1 MAKKFGPAY
10 GPKAKAAIKAMIAS
24 GEVVKITAKR
34 GRKPGTKVSKNVKAY
49 VDKAIDRN
57 SEDKHMLKNVFSA
70 TNCIGGGFDST
81 GTNIGLTTTD
91 SIIPLVIQGTAVS
104 NRVGNRINVKSLL
117 VRLMLEAK
125 PVSTSNSVEGLP
137 FYVRVV
143 FYNRKDSMTNPTN
156 NTILDL
162 AGTSTAFTY
171 QNGSLLLK
179 YNTDLFNIISSK
191 TYKMAP
197 CQGDSG
203 GVTSERQPP
212 NGFVSHVLRQF
223 KLKCPKKLIYD
234 DGSSQPMHR
243 IYCAIGVVNADGQN
257 VQPAITGNRL
267 QVSLDTHIVYEDA

>member
-1 MAKKFGPAY
+1 MQAKFKTPAGRRRQY
-10 GPKAKAAIKAMIAS
+10 NKRAYAKRKAKAEA
-24 GEVVKITAKR
+24 AKVPE
-34 GRKPGTKVSKNVKAY
+34 KVKAY
-49 VDKAIDRN
+49 VKKALDADN
-57 SEDKHMLKNVFSA
+57 EDKHMLKNVFSA
-70 TNCIGGGFDST
+70 TNCLGGGFDST

-125 PVSTSNSVEGLP
+125 PVATSNSVEGLP

-162 AGTSTAFTY
+162 AGTSTSFTY
-171 QNGSLLLK
+171 QNQSLLLK

-197 CQGDSG
+197 CQGVTDV

-223 KLKCPKKLIYD
+223 KIKCPKKLIYD
-234 DGSSQPMHR
+234 DGASQPMHR
-243 IYCAIGVVNADGQN
+243 IYCAIGVVNADGSN
-257 VQPAITGNRL
+257 VLPALNGTRL
-267 QVSLDTHIVYEDA
+267 QVSLDTQLVYEDS